1 MPRIKI
7 LKPNKTESE
16 FNNTINFDFKDYFLI
31 YNRECYSIRNS
42 GFVQNG
48 TEELQRRYKT
58 VKHITISNVQG
69 EFACLHQ
76 RR

>member
-1 MPRIKI
+1 MLRIKI
-7 LKPNKTESE
+7 LKPNKTEYE
-16 FNNTINFDFKDYFLI
+16 LNNTTNFDFKDYFLI
-31 YNRECYSIRNS
+31 YNRECYSIWNS

-48 TEELQRRYKT
+48 TELQRRYKT

-69 EFACLHQ
+69 EFAYLHQ